1 MPGHE
6 WYGDI
11 RSQPCGILCT
21 KTTNGR
27 KRILYKMHD
36 IFPAPYNITTSKM
49 FIIWTLLNNINLPV
63 LYKES
68 GTCKSNFYFS
78 ENYNTLQEIFMISI

>member
-1 MPGHE
+1 M
-6 WYGDI
+6 DI
-11 RSQPCGILCT
+11 I
-21 KTTNGR
+21 KT
-27 KRILYKMHD
+27 I
-36 IFPAPYNITTSKM
+36 SKM
-49 FIIWTLLNNINLPV
+49 VITLTLLNNINLPV